1 MHTNFQSRYKL
12 TAFRRLVGGILM
24 TQLFTFQPV
33 LSIWL
38 AIKIYRPKNY
48 LRVKFVAKDHY
59 VKLNNLI
66 WIWTKNNYNLG
77 REPWSCGYGR
87 RLMCSRGVESQ
98 HRILDRHSSLIF
110 FVKIVILKRRKWTK
124 KMPGIPPIKN
134 TIRTYR
140 FRPKIGRRCVR
151 NWVGYFIPK
160 VRYTTAVKFNYLGM
174 GKQH

>member
-1 MHTNFQSRYKL
+1 MLPTRCVENRKNIFNDSFSTWNLNHKNCMHTNFQSRYKL

-24 TQLFTFQPV
+24 TQLITFQPV

-66 WIWTKNNYNLG
+66 WIWTKNNCNLG

-87 RLMCSRGVESQ
+87 RLICSCGVESQ
-98 HRILDRHSSLIF
+98 HRIMRWT
-110 FVKIVILKRRKWTK
+110 FVINICCKNCNFEKTK
-124 KMPGIPPIKN
+124 MNEKDAGN
-134 TIRTYR
+134 T
-140 FRPKIGRRCVR
+140 P
-151 NWVGYFIPK
+151 N
-160 VRYTTAVKFNYLGM
+160 
-174 GKQH
+174 